1 MSFATTIPLLLGLV
15 IWAGILALVIY
26 LAVLLIKALR
36 KYLKSGPVRQEKA
49 EMARSLG
56 EAIRYHRTRC
66 KMTQEFV
73 AESLGVSRQ
82 AVSKWERN
90 EAMPEVEKL
99 VRISR
104 QFGVS
109 TDYLLLEELEEPE
122 TANTTAPAAGLWV
135 RVKQWYRNRGYLL
148 AWVLA
153 AWGVWNLVD
162 LAVLAANTYQQA
174 QDLENFAWVKYV
186 QMVYIPTMIPHVLLI
201 LVSVI
206 LVFRGRQLAGRLR
219 WYHLGWLL
227 VLMGLLNMRLPLPAP
242 LRFLQTGPVWSISTA
257 LLVYLAEYGPENM
270 WEFVEV
276 TFWDDL
282 PCLLVTILGFA
293 ILILGCRYDQRT
305 SLRKIE

>member
-1 MSFATTIPLLLGLV
+1 MKNKKIVRLFTAM
-15 IWAGILALVIY
+15 
-26 LAVLLIKALR
+26 LAVVLCTKAFAVPASAGGGDGEPYYTETSGTEAAPTEDAEAPEVTVTDDEDTAGNNDTQAGGDALDQLAELLD
-36 KYLKSGPVRQEKA
+36 
-49 EMARSLG
+49 
-56 EAIRYHRTRC
+56 
-66 KMTQEFV
+66 
-73 AESLGVSRQ
+73 VSRQ

-90 EAMPEVEKL
+90 EAMPEAEKL

-122 TANTTAPAAGLWV
+122 TASTTAPAAGLWV

-206 LVFRGRQLAGRLR
+206 LVFRGRQLQGGFVGIIWAGS
-219 WYHLGWLL
+219 W
-227 VLMGLLNMRLPLPAP
+227 
-242 LRFLQTGPVWSISTA
+242 
-257 LLVYLAEYGPENM
+257 
-270 WEFVEV
+270 
-276 TFWDDL
+276 
-282 PCLLVTILGFA
+282 C
-293 ILILGCRYDQRT
+293 
-305 SLRKIE
+305 

>member
-1 MSFATTIPLLLGLV
+1 MTFG
-15 IWAGILALVIY
+15 
-26 LAVLLIKALR
+26 
-36 KYLKSGPVRQEKA
+36 EK
-49 EMARSLG
+49 LQKL
-56 EAIRYHRTRC
+56 RTRAGLSQDQLA
-66 KMTQEFV
+66 K
-73 AESLGVSRQ
+73 LLDVSRQ

-122 TANTTAPAAGLWV
+122 TASTTAPAAGLWV

-162 LAVLAANTYQQA
+162 LAVLAANIIPARRRTS
-174 QDLENFAWVKYV
+174 ENFAWVKYV

-206 LVFRGRQLAGRLR
+206 LVIPGAANWQGGFVGIIWAGS
-219 WYHLGWLL
+219 W
-227 VLMGLLNMRLPLPAP
+227 
-242 LRFLQTGPVWSISTA
+242 
-257 LLVYLAEYGPENM
+257 
-270 WEFVEV
+270 
-276 TFWDDL
+276 
-282 PCLLVTILGFA
+282 C
-293 ILILGCRYDQRT
+293 
-305 SLRKIE
+305 